1 MRTTLTLSIL
11 FLVFL
16 TAQSC
21 RDGTPEPTLE
31 NRQTAVVA
39 ALDALVAELVAERPA
54 DAAAYTRRL
63 QAYLDAYP
71 AFYGGAVV
79 LLDEAGTI
87 TGSPYVYRIADGYN
101 TIDLGTPS
109 YNIEGQDWFKMP
121 LAENAGIWTAPYY
134 DEGGGEIWMIT
145 RSVPARDDKGI
156 FAVVTT
162 DLVVDPPVKE

>member
-1 MRTTLTLSIL
+1 MRTTLALSIL
-11 FLVFL
+11 FLAFL

-21 RDGTPEPTLE
+21 RDGTPEPTRE
-31 NRQTAVVA
+31 DRQTVVVA
-39 ALDALVAELVAERPA
+39 ALDALVAELVAERPV

-63 QAYLDAYP
+63 QAYLDVYP
-71 AFYGGAVV
+71 AFCGSAVV
-79 LLDEAGTI
+79 LLNEAGTI
-87 TGSPYVYRIADGYN
+87 TGSPYVYRTPDGYN

-121 LAENAGIWTAPYY
+121 LAANAGIWTAPYY

-162 DLVVDPPVKE
+162 DLVVDPP